1 VVVSG
6 AALVMVAV
14 FSLFGMSHSLDVK
27 QAGVG
32 LAVAVLLD
40 ATVIRC
46 VLLPATMKLLGD
58 RNWYLPRSLSGNRG
72 SDSRLR
78 ARLPSCIQRWRSLP
92 IDARI
97 CG

>member
-1 VVVSG
+1 VVSG

-14 FSLFGMSHSLDVK
+14 FSLFGTSSSLDLK

-40 ATVIRC
+40 ATVIRG

-58 RNWYLPRSLSGNRG
+58 RNWYLPRSLRW
-72 SDSRLR
+72 
-78 ARLPSCIQRWRSLP
+78 LPRIGL
-92 IDARI
+92 DAPSPPADPQPALAFV
-97 CG
+97 GD